1 LPDGV
6 ARGLAHYLG
15 ESESRFEATEQ
26 GALPMVIGDLCPDC
40 GAASMVNEEGCR
52 KCYSCGFSEC

>member
-1 LPDGV
+1 MS
-6 ARGLAHYLG
+6 YLG
-15 ESESRFEATEQ
+15 ETEEQ
-26 GALPMVIGDLCPDC
+26 FAVLPEDLRPAVEVQPAVVGDLCPDC